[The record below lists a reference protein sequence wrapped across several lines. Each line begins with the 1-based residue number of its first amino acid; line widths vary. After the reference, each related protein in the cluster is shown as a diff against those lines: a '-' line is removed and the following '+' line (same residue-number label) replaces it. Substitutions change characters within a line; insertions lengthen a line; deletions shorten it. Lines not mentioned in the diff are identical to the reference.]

1 MKSIKKMWYI
11 YTMECYSATNKNE
24 IVPFAATWTDL
35 ENIIASKTEKDKYVI
50 VHMCNLKKGTNEH
63 IYKTEIE

>member
-1 MKSIKKMWYI
+1 
-11 YTMECYSATNKNE
+11 MECYSATNKNE

-50 VHMCNLKKGTNEH
+50 VYMCNLKKGTNEH